1 MTTTTTTTMMMN
13 NEDEWPSLTPPNDD
27 NEWELLNSHTQQQQ
41 QDAAFELVVA
51 PSSPLRHCNSS
62 PNLKTMQTPVNSNV
76 FDNNNNLASVA
87 EDTNTGSDSFTL
99 VSNPTSSSGGGG
111 GAMNFRRAI
120 LDSSS
125 GTQTTNNTS
134 PPTTPLPNNNNNKT
148 IRKALSPRFVVVPV
162 LRRCS
167 KSTGDLLQHAANAAL
182 DDENPHSSWHPDN
195 DDDDDHMHD
204 DQYFNQKAMGT
215 ASFTAGRKLRPD
227 EAKRKEYSVRKKQ
240 LQRQR
245 GQQQQQG

>member
-1 MTTTTTTTMMMN
+1 MN

-27 NEWELLNSHTQQQQ
+27 NEWELLNSHSQQQQ

-134 PPTTPLPNNNNNKT
+134 PPTTPLPNNNNKT

-182 DDENPHSSWHPDN
+182 DDEDPHSSWHPDN
-195 DDDDDHMHD
+195 HDDDDHMHD